1 MIGEV
6 GGVASRFALH
16 TAVEARRN
24 PLVALATICFYR
36 TI

>member
-1 MIGEV
+1 MIAEV

-16 TAVEARRN
+16 TAIEARRN